1 MNVVRV
7 RLVTKNELRDILD
20 AKLDPIIKIVE
31 DHETILRGQSKRNG
45 IVGDVNKVKWLTG
58 GGIFAL
64 VWKAYDFMASLK

>member
-1 MNVVRV
+1 MNVAKVKPV
-7 RLVTKNELRDILD
+7 SKDELKEILD